1 MTNHDVQNRDLGGRQ
16 AIPVKFF
23 EQIGSSY
30 SPWNFIAATS
40 WRLFLYCLYSSPVR
54 VQGRMVLECVL
65 NSMHE

>member
-40 WRLFLYCLYSSPVR
+40 
-54 VQGRMVLECVL
+54 
-65 NSMHE
+65 